1 VDQQPG
7 NRGEIRDFL
16 ASRRAKITPVQAG
29 LPAGARRR
37 VAGLRREEVAVLA
50 GVSTE
55 WYTRLEKGH
64 IGGVSEDVLDAVARA
79 LRLDDDERTYLF
91 DLARSS
97 RRESRTPS
105 RRTDVEVPPRVQWL
119 LDSMTMSSAFICNG
133 RKDVVAGNPLARALL
148 APMFDSATTGKRGR
162 PNIARYIFLDLGA
175 HDFFV
180 DWDAACTATAALLRA
195 EAGREPRDRALRE
208 LVGELS
214 TLSPEFRSQWAAHD
228 VLMRHDGI
236 KRLQHPDVGHLEL
249 TFQSLDLPLSGR
261 AAYDLIIY
269 TAEPG
274 TASEDRLKL
283 LASWAATQSRAAQP
297 TRNSPQPG
305 PL

>member
-1 VDQQPG
+1 MDEQPG
-7 NRGEIRDFL
+7 NRGEIRAFL
-16 ASRRAKITPVQAG
+16 ASRRAKITPAQAG
-29 LPAGARRR
+29 LPTSPRRR

-64 IGGVSEDVLDAVARA
+64 IAGVSEDVLDAVARA

-97 RRESRTPS
+97 RRASRTPT
-105 RRTDVEVPPRVQWL
+105 RRRDVEIPPRVHWL
-119 LDSMTMSSAFICNG
+119 LDSMTMSSAFVRNG
-133 RKDVVAGNPLARALL
+133 RTDVVAGNPLARALL
-148 APMFDSATTGKRGR
+148 APMFDSTTIDKHGR
-162 PNIARYIFLDLGA
+162 PNIARYIFLDPGA
-175 HDFFV
+175 QDFFV
-180 DWDAACTATAALLRA
+180 DWDAAGKNTAALLRA
-195 EAGREPRDRALRE
+195 EVGREPRDRALRE
-208 LVGELS
+208 LIGELS
-214 TLSPEFRSQWAAHD
+214 TLSPEFRSHWAAHD
-228 VLMRHDGI
+228 VLIHHDGI

-249 TFQSLDLPLSGR
+249 TFQSLDLPLPGR
-261 AAYDLIIY
+261 AVHDLVIY

-297 TRNSPQPG
+297 TRHSAHPG